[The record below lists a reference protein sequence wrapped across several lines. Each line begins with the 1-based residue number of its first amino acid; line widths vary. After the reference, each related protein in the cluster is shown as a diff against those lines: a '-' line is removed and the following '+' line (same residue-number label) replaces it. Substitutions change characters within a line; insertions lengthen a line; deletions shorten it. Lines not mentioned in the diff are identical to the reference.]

1 MLNDKITIIIPT
13 KNEERGVGDIIEKCQ
28 KYADEVI
35 VIDGHSTDK
44 TREIAESRG
53 VAVHLDNKKGKGDG
67 IRVGI
72 TKATKDIIVF
82 IDADYS
88 HDADDIPRLVQP
100 ILDGE
105 ADHVSGSRM
114 KGGSDELHG
123 DFQKFARMVALINK
137 PIGILEPWFPCT
149 LLDTQ

>member
-1 MLNDKITIIIPT
+1 MLKDKITIIIPT
-13 KNEERGVGDIIEKCQ
+13 KNEDRGVRDIIEKCQ

-35 VIDGHSTDK
+35 VIDGHSMDK
-44 TREIAESRG
+44 TREIAESMG
-53 VAVHLDNKKGKGDG
+53 VAVYLDNKKGKGDG

-72 TKATKDIIVF
+72 AKATKDIIVF

-100 ILDGE
+100 ILDGK

-114 KGGSDELHG
+114 
-123 DFQKFARMVALINK
+123 
-137 PIGILEPWFPCT
+137 
-149 LLDTQ
+149 